1 MSTIRRFKIWIHE
14 TFVGHRVW
22 MELTHRRRGRK
33 PFGWCSKC
41 EKCFVLILLCAL
53 PALAAPP
60 VLPTYTPKPRPLKHT
75 AGSKVGALERTA
87 YAVVIRPAKGMRW
100 TWPYTFSPPQFSSFR
115 FYGRSKVDGPR
126 VLLGTNSVPV
136 WIQQFTNG
144 PVQLIDCV
152 AIDADM
158 RYDSRGAIK

>member
-1 MSTIRRFKIWIHE
+1 MGIKTLKA
-14 TFVGHRVW
+14 
-22 MELTHRRRGRK
+22 L
-33 PFGWCSKC
+33 
-41 EKCFVLILLCAL
+41 LILLCSL

-60 VLPTYTPKPRPLKHT
+60 ELPTYTPKKRLAHT

-87 YAVVIRPAKGMRW
+87 YAVVIRPSKGVRW
-100 TWPYTFSPPQFSSFR
+100 TWRYTFAPPQFSSFR
-115 FYGRSKVDGPR
+115 FYGRSKVDGAR
-126 VLLGTNSVPV
+126 TLLGTNSAPV
-136 WIQQFTNG
+136 WTQYFTNG